1 MNKLQTFDFND
12 SPVRVMIRDN
22 EPWFVAVDVCRVL
35 EIANS
40 RDAVAGLDED
50 EKATVGNADS
60 RPGEPGAKSFQTIS
74 ESGLY
79 ALIFKSRKPEAKKF
93 RKWVTADVLPAIRRS
108 GGYSLPVDGIEQ
120 LSLLRFVREMC
131 ADWSLER
138 QMDFGQTAR
147 RFAKSMGLCF
157 QTGEE
162 PGYGRVFIFPREMLC
177 ELRLQV
183 ARVNALPNGEAAEF
197 ERLLAAIH
205 EEHGDCT
212 LDAETVRGM
221 AKTMRLFRRVFH
233 EHSSPAAEAAAF
245 GSLVQRY
252 ERRSFLSG
260 LVVHVHRRNGRRQY
274 EVQRSRVMA
283 ALAA

>member
-1 MNKLQTFDFND
+1 MNTLQTFDFNEA
-12 SPVRVMIRDN
+12 PVRVLLRDDQ
-22 EPWFVAVDVCRVL
+22 PWFVAADVCRVL
-35 EIANS
+35 ELTNTSKAC
-40 RDAVAGLDED
+40 DTLEDD
-50 EKATVGNADS
+50 EKGLTNGDT
-60 RPGEPGAKSFQTIS
+60 PGGSQQLLVIS

-108 GGYSLPVDGIEQ
+108 GGHSLPVDGIEQ

-233 EHSSPAAEAAAF
+233 EHSSPAAESAAF

>member
-1 MNKLQTFDFND
+1 MNTLQTFDFNEA
-12 SPVRVMIRDN
+12 PVRVLLRDDQ
-22 EPWFVAVDVCRVL
+22 PWFVAADVCRVL
-35 EIANS
+35 ELTNTSKAC
-40 RDAVAGLDED
+40 DTLEDD
-50 EKATVGNADS
+50 EKGLTNGDT
-60 RPGEPGAKSFQTIS
+60 PGGSQQLLVIS

-183 ARVNALPNGEAAEF
+183 ARVNALPNGEAAEYF
-197 ERLLAAIH
+197 
-205 EEHGDCT
+205 
-212 LDAETVRGM
+212 
-221 AKTMRLFRRVFH
+221 
-233 EHSSPAAEAAAF
+233 
-245 GSLVQRY
+245 
-252 ERRSFLSG
+252 
-260 LVVHVHRRNGRRQY
+260 
-274 EVQRSRVMA
+274 
-283 ALAA
+283 